1 MNMLAHPVLLWESLQ
16 NLAEGLELINRFKA
30 IRVTALRFV
39 FFSAL
44 FLEKFFLDSE
54 FCCFDHK
61 FSRFTINFP
70 ENII

>member
-16 NLAEGLELINRFKA
+16 KLAEGLELINRFKP

-39 FFSAL
+39 FFSA
-44 FLEKFFLDSE
+44 FFPEKFFLDSE
-54 FCCFDHK
+54 VCCFDHK

>member
-1 MNMLAHPVLLWESLQ
+1 MRILFYFGEFAKLAG
-16 NLAEGLELINRFKA
+16 GLELSNRFKR
-30 IRVTALRFV
+30 IRDVALRLV

-44 FLEKFFLDSE
+44 VPEKFFLDSE

-61 FSRFTINFP
+61 FSRLTINFP

>member
-1 MNMLAHPVLLWESLQ
+1 MRILFYFGKFAKLAGE
-16 NLAEGLELINRFKA
+16 LEFGNRFKR
-30 IRVTALRFV
+30 IRDVALRLV

-44 FLEKFFLDSE
+44 VPEKFFLDSE

-61 FSRFTINFP
+61 FSRLTIIFP